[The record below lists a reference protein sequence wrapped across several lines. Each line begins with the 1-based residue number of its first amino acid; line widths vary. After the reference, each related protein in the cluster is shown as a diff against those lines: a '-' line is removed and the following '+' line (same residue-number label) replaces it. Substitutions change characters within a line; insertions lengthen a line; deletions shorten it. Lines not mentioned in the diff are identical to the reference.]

1 MTTLQQWEEAQA
13 NPEVVHNRNFETLS
27 AAGIFAKK
35 QSVTTALT
43 WGYYGGLYNGNTVA
57 DGTVTLTDASDNY
70 VVVLRSTGVVSTST
84 SSTNS
89 LDTLY
94 CKLYKV
100 TCAGG
105 VVTAVVDQRFDAN
118 GLLLSSGGGG
128 GGGGSTQGRHA
139 IYIAAGSMQPSIVAG
154 PSRGFVVTAANQPD
168 VYSLDFDQ
176 TTQEFAQ
183 FSIVMPKKWNLGTVT
198 FIPHWTHTSGG
209 TTYGVV
215 WGLQAVAFSDGDN
228 LAAAFG
234 TAQTSTDTGGTNNNF
249 YSGPESSVITVS
261 GSPAAQ
267 DLVVFRV
274 YRDPASGS
282 DTLDLDARLHGITVF
297 ITTNADTDT

>member
-89 LDTLY
+89 TNPLY
-94 CKLYKV
+94 AKLYKL

-105 VVTAVVDQRFDAN
+105 AVTATVDQRVDAN
-118 GLLLSSGGGG
+118 GLLFSAGGAKTVLAIAGSDESTAITTGANKTKFINPFSTAFNVTAVVASLSTAQASGGIFTVDVNEAGTTIL
-128 GGGGSTQGRHA
+128 STKLTIDNTETNSSTA
-139 IYIAAGSMQPSIVAG
+139 TTPPVISDSSIAAYAEIEI
-154 PSRGFVVTAANQPD
+154 D
-168 VYSLDFDQ
+168 VDQ
-176 TTQEFAQ
+176 
-183 FSIVMPKKWNLGTVT
+183 V
-198 FIPHWTHTSGG
+198 
-209 TTYGVV
+209 
-215 WGLQAVAFSDGDN
+215 GD
-228 LAAAFG
+228 G
-234 TAQTSTDTGGTNNNF
+234 TAKG
-249 YSGPESSVITVS
+249 
-261 GSPAAQ
+261 
-267 DLVVFRV
+267 LKV
-274 YRDPASGS
+274 YLIGYAS
-282 DTLDLDARLHGITVF
+282 
-297 ITTNADTDT
+297 